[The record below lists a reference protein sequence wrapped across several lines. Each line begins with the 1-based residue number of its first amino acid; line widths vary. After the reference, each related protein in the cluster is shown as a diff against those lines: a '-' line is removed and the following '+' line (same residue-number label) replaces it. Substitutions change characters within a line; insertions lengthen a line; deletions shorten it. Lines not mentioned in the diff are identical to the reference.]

1 MATPELRKA
10 GGADASTPGGADR
23 SKAGGRE
30 AQQDSPWVR
39 WPLTIAALA
48 ILTWL
53 IVIPVVNVFYEAL
66 AKGPVEYWT
75 TLAGDA
81 DTLAAIRLTLTVAP
95 VAVALNVVFGI
106 AAAWTIAR
114 FRFRGRAFLTSILDL
129 PFAISPVVA
138 GLIFVL
144 LFGLQGLFGEWLRDH
159 GIKILF
165 STPGL
170 ILATSF
176 VTMPFVAR
184 ELIPLMEAI
193 GDEEETAAVSL
204 GAGAWHMFRRVTLP
218 NIKWGLLYGI
228 ILCNARAMGEFGAV
242 YVVSGRI
249 TGQTDT
255 LPLRVE
261 KLFQEYNMHGSFV
274 AASLLCFLAVG
285 TLAIKTFLEWKT
297 RRELAERNFVP
308 DHDALGD
315 SSSWVPALAPALAG
329 AGVGIGGVSLAV
341 GGIGASRS
349 TPVVR
354 EKPRPLAYESVGT
367 GGSAPAPDL
376 DAPPSG
382 VGISVRGISKTFG
395 NFHALDNVNLDVPD
409 GSLIALLGPSGSGKT
424 TLLRIIAGLE
434 TADTGTVRYRDVDAT
449 HQSPGSRNVGFVFQH
464 YALFRH
470 MSVFENVAFGLR
482 VRRSHR
488 PGESAREREERIAE
502 RVRELLHLVQLG
514 SYEKHAPSQLSGGQR
529 QRVALARALA
539 PDPKL
544 LLLDEPFG
552 ALDAR
557 VRKELRSWLRKL
569 HHEIGLTSV
578 LVTHDQEEAFE
589 VADRV
594 VVMNRGRIEQEGS
607 STDVFDHPANAF
619 VLDFLGNVNVFHGR
633 VEGGR
638 AFLGGLEV
646 DYPEYPHDEARSA
659 KAYVRPH
666 ELEIDRYEHSGTCVR
681 ASIQRVTFTGAL
693 VKVELFAEE
702 FGVPLTVETTRDRWA
717 HLHLGE
723 GDNAFVFPKN
733 LRLFVHD
740 YQI

>member
-1 MATPELRKA
+1 MSANPSSLAHAPVGRKE
-10 GGADASTPGGADR
+10 R
-23 SKAGGRE
+23 Q
-30 AQQDSPWVR
+30 AQEDSPFVR
-39 WPLTIAALA
+39 WPLTFAALVVLA
-48 ILTWL
+48 WL
-53 IVIPVVNVFYEAL
+53 IVIPVANVFYEAL
-66 AKGPVEYWT
+66 KNGPASYWT
-75 TLAGDA
+75 TLTGDP

-95 VAVALNVVFGI
+95 VAVILNVLFGV
-106 AAAWTIAR
+106 AAAWAIAR
-114 FRFRGRAFLTSILDL
+114 FRFRGRAFLLSVIDL

-144 LFGLQGLFGEWLRDH
+144 IFGLQGLLGEWLREHD
-159 GIKILF
+159 IKILF
-165 STPGL
+165 ATPGL

-184 ELIPLMEAI
+184 ELIPVMEAI

-204 GAGAWHMFRRVTLP
+204 GARAWDMFRRVTLP
-218 NIKWGLLYGI
+218 NIKWGLLYGV

-261 KLFQEYNMHGSFV
+261 KLFQEYNTQGSFV
-274 AASLLCFLAVG
+274 AASLLCFLAVL
-285 TLAIKTFLEWKT
+285 TLVVKTILEWKT
-297 RRELAERNFVP
+297 RLELAERNVVP
-308 DHDALGD
+308 ETDAQAD
-315 SSSWVPALAPALAG
+315 SASWIPALSPALAG
-329 AGVGIGGVSLAV
+329 AGVGGASFHLPSLSVGLSDVRERARPVSYGAHAV
-341 GGIGASRS
+341 SSASRS
-349 TPVVR
+349 PG
-354 EKPRPLAYESVGT
+354 ST
-367 GGSAPAPDL
+367 GGNR
-376 DAPPSG
+376 G
-382 VGISVRGISKTFG
+382 ETGISVHGISKSFG
-395 NFHALDNVNLDVPD
+395 SFRALDDVSLDVPD
-409 GSLIALLGPSGSGKT
+409 GALLALLGPSGSGKT

-449 HQSPGSRNVGFVFQH
+449 HQAPGSRNVGFVFQH

-470 MSVFENVAFGLR
+470 MTVFENVAFGLR
-482 VRRSHR
+482 VRKWDE
-488 PGESAREREERIAE
+488 GRIAQ
-502 RVRELLHLVQLG
+502 RVRELLDLVQLG

-594 VVMNRGRIEQEGS
+594 VVMNYGRIEQQGTSAE
-607 STDVFDHPANAF
+607 VFDHPANAF

-666 ELEIDRYEHSGTCVR
+666 ELEVDRYEHSGTCVR
-681 ASIQRVTFTGAL
+681 AVIQRVTFTGAL

-702 FGVPLTVETTRDRWA
+702 FGVPLAVETTRERWS
-717 HLHLGE
+717 HLHLRE

>member
-1 MATPELRKA
+1 MS
-10 GGADASTPGGADR
+10 ADPNPLTHTAAPKS
-23 SKAGGRE
+23 GRQ
-30 AQQDSPWVR
+30 AQQDSPFVR
-39 WPLTIAALA
+39 WPLTVAALA
-48 ILTWL
+48 VMAWL
-53 IVIPVVNVFYEAL
+53 IVIPVAKVFYEAL
-66 AKGPVEYWT
+66 KDGPAAYWT
-75 TLAGDA
+75 TLTGDP

-95 VAVALNVVFGI
+95 VAVILNVLFGV
-106 AAAWTIAR
+106 AAAWAIAR
-114 FRFRGRAFLTSILDL
+114 FRFPGRAFLISVIDL

-144 LFGLQGLFGEWLRDH
+144 IFGLQGLLGEWLREHD
-159 GIKILF
+159 IKILF
-165 STPGL
+165 ATPGL

-184 ELIPLMEAI
+184 ELIPVMEAI

-204 GAGAWHMFRRVTLP
+204 GARAWHMFRRVTLP
-218 NIKWGLLYGI
+218 NIKWGLLYGV

-261 KLFQEYNMHGSFV
+261 KLFQEYNLQGSFV
-274 AASLLCFLAVG
+274 AASLLCFLAVL
-285 TLAIKTFLEWKT
+285 TLVVKTILEWKT
-297 RRELAERNFVP
+297 RVELAERNVVP
-308 DHDALGD
+308 DTDAQAD
-315 SSSWVPALAPALAG
+315 SASWIPALTPALVGAEIGGGSFHLPSIGLAEVRDRVWPIEYGVQATSSASGPSGSG
-329 AGVGIGGVSLAV
+329 AGGK
-341 GGIGASRS
+341 
-349 TPVVR
+349 R
-354 EKPRPLAYESVGT
+354 EE
-367 GGSAPAPDL
+367 
-376 DAPPSG
+376 
-382 VGISVRGISKTFG
+382 VGISVHGISKNFG
-395 NFHALDNVNLDVPD
+395 AFRALDNVSLDVPD
-409 GSLIALLGPSGSGKT
+409 GALLALLGPSGSGKT

-449 HQSPGSRNVGFVFQH
+449 HQAPGSRNVGFVFQH

-470 MSVFENVAFGLR
+470 MTVFENVAFGLR
-482 VRRSHR
+482 VRKWD
-488 PGESAREREERIAE
+488 ESRIAR
-502 RVRELLHLVQLG
+502 RVRELLDLVQLG
-514 SYEKHAPSQLSGGQR
+514 NYEKHAPSQLSGGQR

-557 VRKELRSWLRKL
+557 VRKELRTWLRTL

-607 STDVFDHPANAF
+607 STEVFDHPANAF

-681 ASIQRVTFTGAL
+681 AGIQRVTFTGAL

-723 GDNAFVFPKN
+723 GDNAFIFPKN

>member
-1 MATPELRKA
+1 MATPELGK
-10 GGADASTPGGADR
+10 
-23 SKAGGRE
+23 GRQ

-39 WPLTIAALA
+39 WPLTMLA
-48 ILTWL
+48 VAVLSWL

-66 AKGPVEYWT
+66 REGPHAYWT
-75 TLAGDA
+75 KMVGDA

-95 VAVALNVVFGI
+95 IAVALNVVFGI

-114 FRFRGRAFLTSILDL
+114 FRFRGRALLTSILDL

-144 LFGLQGLFGEWLRDH
+144 LFGLQGLFGAWLREH
-159 GIKILF
+159 EIKILF
-165 STPGL
+165 ATPGL

-184 ELIPLMEAI
+184 ELIPLMEAL

-204 GAGAWHMFRRVTLP
+204 GAGAWAMFRRVTLP

-261 KLFQEYNMHGSFV
+261 KLFQEYDLHGSFI
-274 AASLLCFLAVG
+274 AASLLCFLAAI
-285 TLAIKTFLEWKT
+285 TLAAKTFLEWKT
-297 RRELAERNFVP
+297 RHELAERDIVP
-308 DHDALGD
+308 DTDAIAD
-315 SSSWVPALAPALAG
+315 ERSWIPALSPVLAG
-329 AGVGIGGVSLAV
+329 AGGVPLSFSSGSV
-341 GGIGASRS
+341 DVSPSRE
-349 TPVVR
+349 R
-354 EKPRPLAYESVGT
+354 FRPYESAAVSAGAQT
-367 GGSAPAPDL
+367 SGSQDPDA
-376 DAPPSG
+376 APPG
-382 VGISVRGISKTFG
+382 VGIRVRGISKRFG
-395 NFHALDNVNLDVPD
+395 SFQALDDVGLDVPE
-409 GSLIALLGPSGSGKT
+409 GALLALLGPSGSGKT

-434 TADTGTVRYRDVDAT
+434 TPDAGTVHYSDVNAT
-449 HQSPGSRNVGFVFQH
+449 HQAPGTRNVGFVFQH

-470 MSVFENVAFGLR
+470 MTVFENVAFGLR
-482 VRRSHR
+482 VRRWQR
-488 PGESAREREERIAE
+488 PGETARDREARIAA
-502 RVRELLHLVQLG
+502 RVRELLELVQLG
-514 SYEKHAPSQLSGGQR
+514 SYEDHSPSQLSGGQR

-539 PDPKL
+539 PAPKL

-557 VRKELRSWLRKL
+557 VRKELRGWLRKL

-594 VVMNRGRIEQEGS
+594 VVMNRGRIEQQGTSAE
-607 STDVFDHPANAF
+607 VFDHPANAF
-619 VLDFLGNVNVFHGR
+619 VMDFLGNVNVFHGR
-633 VEGGR
+633 VEAGR

-646 DYPEYPHDEARSA
+646 DYPEYPHDQARSA

-681 ASIQRVTFTGAL
+681 AEIRRVAYAGA
-693 VKVELFAEE
+693 VVRVELFAEE
-702 FGVPLTVETTRDRWA
+702 FGVPLSVETTRDRWA
-717 HLHLGE
+717 HLRLGE
-723 GDNAFVFPKN
+723 GDRAYVFPRN

>member
-1 MATPELRKA
+1 MATPEVSS
-10 GGADASTPGGADR
+10 GGSAPRSKPGGATAAT
-23 SKAGGRE
+23 KTGRE
-30 AQQDSPWVR
+30 AQQDSPFVR
-39 WPLTIAALA
+39 WPLTIVAVAVLA
-48 ILTWL
+48 WL
-53 IVIPVVNVFYEAL
+53 IVVPVVNVFYEAL
-66 AKGPVEYWT
+66 SKGPAAYWE
-75 TLAGDA
+75 TLTGDA

-95 VAVALNVVFGI
+95 VAVLLNVVFGV

-144 LFGLQGLFGEWLRDH
+144 LFGLQGLFGEWLREH

-176 VTMPFVAR
+176 VTLPFVAR

-193 GDEEETAAVSL
+193 GDEEEVAAVSL

-274 AASLLCFLAVG
+274 AASLLCFLAVV

-297 RRELAERNFVP
+297 RRELAERNVVP
-308 DHDALGD
+308 EHDAIGD
-315 SSSWVPALAPALAG
+315 SIGWVPALAPALAG
-329 AGVGIGGVSLAV
+329 AGAGGVSFPIVAGRAAAV
-341 GGIGASRS
+341 A
-349 TPVVR
+349 VR
-354 EKPRPLAYESVGT
+354 ESHRGLEFESHAR
-367 GGSAPAPDL
+367 GGSSADSATVEPDS
-376 DAPPSG
+376 PPSG
-382 VGISVRGISKTFG
+382 VGISVRGISKSFG
-395 NFHALDNVNLDVPD
+395 DFQALDNVNLDVPD

-434 TADTGTVRYRDVDAT
+434 TADAGTVRYRDVDAT

-482 VRRSHR
+482 VRKWQRA
-488 PGESAREREERIAE
+488 GESAREREGRIAE

-557 VRKELRSWLRKL
+557 VRKELRTWLRKL

-607 STDVFDHPANAF
+607 STEVFDHPANAF

-646 DYPEYPHDEARSA
+646 DYPEYPHGEARSA

-681 ASIQRVTFTGAL
+681 AGIRRVTFTGAL

-723 GDNAFVFPKN
+723 GDHAFVFPKH